1 MEVLRL
7 REFRLLFIAQAV
19 SGLGDRTVPLALA
32 FAVLELGGSATAV
45 GLVLTARML
54 PLTVTLLIG
63 GVVAD
68 RISRRTVMVAADI
81 ARTLTQALLA
91 ALLIAGVAELWTVAL
106 LVGLTGAAGGFS
118 YPAATGLLPAIVP
131 AEHLQEANGLR
142 ATVLSAGEIAG
153 PAVAGVLIA
162 AVGPGWALAVD
173 AASFGVSAALL
184 ALMRVPPVERAAT
197 SFLVDLREGWD
208 VFRSLTWVWAFV
220 LAASVGNLLWSA
232 WAVLGPVLAE
242 RELGGATAWGLVLSA
257 LGAGTVLGG
266 LIALRA
272 RPRRPLLL
280 GAASFALFALPP
292 AFLAAGLPAGVIAA
306 GAFGAGLAMM
316 LGNTVWESTLQRHV
330 PAASLSRVS
339 AYDWFGALASSALGM
354 IVWGPIAEWI
364 GFSEAL
370 WISAGAMLVTTLAL
384 ISTPAVRQLRA

>member
-1 MEVLRL
+1 
-7 REFRLLFIAQAV
+7 
-19 SGLGDRTVPLALA
+19 
-32 FAVLELGGSATAV
+32 
-45 GLVLTARML
+45 ML

-232 WAVLGPVLAE
+232 WAVLGPVIAE
-242 RELGGATAWGLVLSA
+242 RELGGATAWGSCS
-257 LGAGTVLGG
+257 
-266 LIALRA
+266 
-272 RPRRPLLL
+272 RRW
-280 GAASFALFALPP
+280 AP
-292 AFLAAGLPAGVIAA
+292 AP
-306 GAFGAGLAMM
+306 
-316 LGNTVWESTLQRHV
+316 
-330 PAASLSRVS
+330 
-339 AYDWFGALASSALGM
+339 SSAG
-354 IVWGPIAEWI
+354 
-364 GFSEAL
+364 
-370 WISAGAMLVTTLAL
+370 
-384 ISTPAVRQLRA
+384 